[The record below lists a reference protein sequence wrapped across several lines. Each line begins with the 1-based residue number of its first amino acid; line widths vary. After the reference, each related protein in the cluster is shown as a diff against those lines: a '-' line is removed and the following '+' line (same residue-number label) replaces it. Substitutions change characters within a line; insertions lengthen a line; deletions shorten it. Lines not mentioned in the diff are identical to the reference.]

1 MKHLHVSCEAPLRP
15 AQRYYPGWRPRM
27 DAMRGFLEDVKKYRY
42 AKVNFIG
49 FLHLMIGRR
58 ICKSDCAFISSG
70 LTWRDL
76 ANWFRKL
83 RWDTDDVLELG
94 LEPDKLAPKDRERL
108 WYTAIARSGVDS
120 EKAAQA
126 ADRLA
131 E

>member
-1 MKHLHVSCEAPLRP
+1 
-15 AQRYYPGWRPRM
+15 M
-27 DAMRGFLEDVKKYRY
+27 DALRGFFEDVKKHKY
-42 AKVNFIG
+42 AKGNFLG

-58 ICKSDCAFISSG
+58 ISKADGAVISSG

-76 ANWFRKL
+76 ANWLRKL

-94 LEPDKLAPKDRERL
+94 LDPDKLAPKDRERL

-131 E
+131 EILRKLNYQVSEGPGKK